1 LEEKQVQ
8 KIELQAESRE
18 VLGKRNKNLRQQGI
32 TPVHIYG
39 HGIDSLALQCD
50 SLKLERVLAVAEEN
64 RIITLKIKK
73 DKNERPVLTR
83 EVQRDAMNGKL
94 IHVDFYQVRM
104 GEKVEV
110 QIPVVLIGEAP
121 ALSIK
126 ENSLLQGLHE
136 LAVECLPDKIPV
148 HIEVDISVLAE
159 AGQAIRVKDIKA
171 NPDVTII
178 TDADTMVANII
189 VRAKEK
195 VEEKKPEAE
204 AEAAPGAEAA
214 AEGEKP
220 KAEAAPKDS
229 KQKESK

>member
-8 KIELQAESRE
+8 KIELQAEGRE
-18 VLGKRNKNLRQQGI
+18 ILGKNNKNLRRQGI

-50 SLKLERVLAVAEEN
+50 TLKLERVLAVAEEN
-64 RIITLKIKK
+64 RLINLKIKK
-73 DKNERPVLTR
+73 EKAERPVLTR
-83 EVQRDAMNGKL
+83 EVQRDAINGRV

-110 QIPVVLIGEAP
+110 QVPVVFVGEAP

-136 LAVECLPDKIPV
+136 LSVECLPDKIPV
-148 HIEVDISVLAE
+148 NIEVDISSLAE
-159 AGQAIRVKDIKA
+159 AGQAIRVKDIKI
-171 NPDVTII
+171 NPNVTIV

-214 AEGEKP
+214 VAGEKP
-220 KAEAAPKDS
+220 KAEAPA
-229 KQKESK
+229 KESKEKESK

>member
-1 LEEKQVQ
+1 MQ
-8 KIELQAESRE
+8 KIELQAEPRE
-18 VLGKRNKNLRQQGI
+18 VKGKKTKTLRKQGI

-39 HGIDSLALQCD
+39 HGIDSLALQSD
-50 SLKLERVLAVAEEN
+50 TLKLERALAIAEEN
-64 RIITLKIKK
+64 RIISLKIKK

-83 EVQRDAMNGKL
+83 EVQRDAISGLL

-104 GEKVEV
+104 DEKVEV
-110 QIPVVLIGEAP
+110 QIPIVLIGEAP

-148 HIEVDISVLAE
+148 HIEVDISGLAE
-159 AGQAIRVKDIKA
+159 AGQAIRVKDITA
-171 NPDVTII
+171 NPDITIV
-178 TDADTMVANII
+178 TDAETMVANII
-189 VRAKEK
+189 VRAKER

-204 AEAAPGAEAA
+204 AEGAPAAEGA

-220 KAEAAPKDS
+220 KAEAAAKAPAKEAKPK
-229 KQKESK
+229 